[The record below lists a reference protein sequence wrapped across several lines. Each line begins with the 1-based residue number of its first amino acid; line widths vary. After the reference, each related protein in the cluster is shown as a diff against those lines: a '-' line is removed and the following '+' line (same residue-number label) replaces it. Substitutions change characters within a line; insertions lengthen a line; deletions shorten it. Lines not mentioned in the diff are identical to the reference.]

1 MVLTVDNDS
10 QKIIAALHNADRV
23 EKYECIITACQ
34 DPVCTCE
41 IAYLNLIPLLT
52 KKGNERF
59 LSPRKVEIDLIKKS
73 LGYRNKKKVPKKDLE
88 FAEFLLSEFDE
99 NDFKILYERN
109 FAFKNKIAEEA
120 DLDSIDVYF
129 EFDKVEYEGLMYAYN
144 DILPYGDQLIITL
157 NEMEY
162 IVFDQYCLLPHCSC
176 TDTIL
181 SIFSIDKIRRTTEE
195 SYVISLK
202 YKKKRWKTIEKCSP
216 SLNLNAVRSA
226 IESQHPNIY
235 KRFQERHVKLKTIY
249 SHCKK
254 SHYTPKQELQLPKV
268 GRNDPCP
275 CGSGKKYKKCCLMR
289 S

>member
-34 DPVCTCE
+34 DPVCTCG

-144 DILPYGDQLIITL
+144 DVMPYGDQ
-157 NEMEY
+157 
-162 IVFDQYCLLPHCSC
+162 
-176 TDTIL
+176 
-181 SIFSIDKIRRTTEE
+181 
-195 SYVISLK
+195 
-202 YKKKRWKTIEKCSP
+202 
-216 SLNLNAVRSA
+216 
-226 IESQHPNIY
+226 
-235 KRFQERHVKLKTIY
+235 
-249 SHCKK
+249 
-254 SHYTPKQELQLPKV
+254 
-268 GRNDPCP
+268 
-275 CGSGKKYKKCCLMR
+275 
-289 S
+289 